1 MKTRSFKKY
10 ELVHVN
16 TGCIKKKDV
25 YMQEQHYL
33 INLKIGFTKSAKQ
46 KKNKPQLQKSLQP
59 DEL

>member
-33 INLKIGFTKSAKQ
+33 INLKIGFTKSAK
-46 KKNKPQLQKSLQP
+46 
-59 DEL
+59 